1 VQERQKMNGKPFIY
15 AEGGFFMKVQEV
27 REIAKKRGIAAGRM
41 NKTELI
47 RTIQRAE
54 GNYDCFATPYRDECN
69 QLECLWR
76 EDCGEVKR
84 K

>member
-1 VQERQKMNGKPFIY
+1 M
-15 AEGGFFMKVQEV
+15 AGG
-27 REIAKKRGIAAGRM
+27 M

-47 RTIQRAE
+47 RAIQRSE

-76 EDCGEVKR
+76 EDCDEAKR
-84 K
+84 KIKSKKSSPLS